1 MAYRIYVLGATGRII
16 IRLHVNCSNDNA
28 AITEA
33 RKYANRCDV
42 ELWRQGRR
50 IVTVKQDGSCQK
62 SA

>member
-16 IRLHVNCSNDNA
+16 IRLHVNFPSDNA

-33 RKYANRCDV
+33 RKYANQCDV
-42 ELWRQGRR
+42 ELWRLGRR

>member
-16 IRLHVNCSNDNA
+16 IRLHVNCPSDNA

-33 RKYANRCDV
+33 RKYANQCDV